1 MSFLLT
7 VDLSIISCTL
17 TVLMWLAATGM
28 IFGVLLT
35 FLFGLGFVMLELSKR
50 YDYFT
55 ETTDWYVDILN
66 SWAERF
72 LRFF

>member
-1 MSFLLT
+1 
-7 VDLSIISCTL
+7 
-17 TVLMWLAATGM
+17 MWLAATGM